1 MFNSAANNCK
11 MSDLELML
19 ILCALFSLGNGYQQQ
34 KQQCPNTCFCDF
46 KISLISCSGQEGN
59 KTLPVTLLRPDSVD
73 DIHLVQRLDYRDLP
87 VRHLE
92 SDHVRHFVLLTEF
105 SMVRC
110 GVADIENATFV
121 NNRQMERI
129 DLSQNLLAKL
139 NQVGSQ
145 TPVFNT

>member
-1 MFNSAANNCK
+1 
-11 MSDLELML
+11 MSDFDFVIL
-19 ILCALFSLGNGYQQQ
+19 LCALFSLGNGYLQQ
-34 KQQCPNTCFCDF
+34 KQQCPTTCFCDF
-46 KISLISCSGQEGN
+46 KLSLISCSGQESN
-59 KTLPVTLLRPDSVD
+59 KTIPAALLHPDTTD
-73 DIHLVQRLDYRDLP
+73 DIHLVQRLDYRDLSVP
-87 VRHLE
+87 LLGSGQVRY
-92 SDHVRHFVLLTEF
+92 FVLLTEF